1 MNEVSENKIWSYF
14 QSPQREARIIKRS
27 TEVRQAAGHEVK
39 SFIEL
44 ATKVADLQFRNRDL
58 VLMFRG
64 QSGDYSNM
72 QGNTSLKAS
81 LFRPEKGKRTPPDAG
96 RLMNRFYK
104 LEEAETELE
113 RHYVN
118 AKFPGK
124 ERIQRYRI
132 LRWSI
137 LQHYEVCPT
146 PLLDVTHSLR
156 VACSF
161 ATEKAKKDA
170 YLFVLGVPNLAGAI
184 TASAEAGLQIIR
196 LASVCPP
203 SALRPHFQE
212 GYLLGEYPELLNYNH
227 KRLLAHHEIDFGLR
241 LVAKFRFD
249 PIKIWSDPNFPP
261 VPQIALYPTHGEDPL
276 LTLAD
281 EIKRLIGPVI

>member
-14 QSPQREARIIKRS
+14 ESPQREARIIKRS
-27 TEVRQAAGHEVK
+27 TDVRKAEGHRVK
-39 SFIEL
+39 SYIEL

-64 QSGDYSNM
+64 QRGDYGNM

-81 LFRPEKGKRTPPDAG
+81 LFRSEPGTRQPPDAG
-96 RLMNRFYK
+96 VIQDRFN
-104 LEEAETELE
+104 LLQRAEDELG
-113 RHYVN
+113 RRYQQSQL
-118 AKFPGK
+118 PGK

-132 LRWSI
+132 LRWAI

-161 ATEKAKKDA
+161 ATMDAKKDA

-212 GYLLGEYPELLNYNH
+212 GYLLGEYPELLNYDQ
-227 KRLLAHHEIDFGLR
+227 KKLLEHYEIDFGLR
-241 LVAKFRFD
+241 LIAKFKFD
-249 PIKIWSDPNFPP
+249 AKKLWADENFPS
-261 VPQIALYPTHGEDPL
+261 VPKIALYPTHSEDPL
-276 LTLAD
+276 LRLAD
-281 EIKRLIGPVI
+281 QVKQAIDA